1 MARQSSPFSTTALL
15 SLAVLLTASV
25 AVPLTKRG
33 LLTSVISGVKSDI
46 SNFENNVES
55 SITTTCSGSENPL
68 CLGENVVAAVLSS
81 LLAVGKQAKTVTNSV
96 GYTNS
101 TTNAVNSVS
110 YNDAA
115 APVAESEELDS
126 EDSVELDNVTF
137 DDPTTTS
144 AVAAAATSAHVS
156 ILSKV
161 LSDVKAIPEEVK
173 NVFDDAGLHLLGVY
187 NMTNA
192 HNILSKVETDTKSA
206 IAKVQSFNG
215 AAQDRIE
222 SLNAKIHS
230 LENNV
235 NERIDSAVWDPINY
249 EVNKAKAEIK
259 GLESQIHN
267 RVHSAVDNV
276 EGRIHSAAVDV
287 RDKAE
292 DAFNKATSSV
302 DTILHFNSSLGE
314 HLVTSLGNTDL
325 AELAKLVS
333 AAIPG
338 VPNFAN
344 ATSSIEE
351 ALGVAGNVK
360 TAAETVI
367 GDFEKAIDT
376 IKNLTSASPL
386 EDIEKAVTAIKSVA
400 SGAGDN
406 LETAAQKAGSNIIS
420 WISYN
425 VKSTN
430 GGDISNIISQ
440 LSNFNMSSI
449 ASEIND
455 FITNDGGFKF
465 CLNPSTLLG
474 SNNASPLAAI
484 GEVFL
489 NTYGAVDS
497 ICL

>member
-1 MARQSSPFSTTALL
+1 MSRQSTSFSKAALL

-33 LLTSVISGVKSDI
+33 LLTSAISGLKSDI
-46 SNFENNVES
+46 SNFENGVQS

-81 LLAVGKQAKTVTNSV
+81 LLAVGKQAKTVSNSV
-96 GYTNS
+96 GYAN
-101 TTNAVNSVS
+101 TTSN
-110 YNDAA
+110 AA
-115 APVAESEELDS
+115 ASINVDGASPVAES
-126 EDSVELDNVTF
+126 VELDDVTF
-137 DDPTTTS
+137 QDPSVTS
-144 AVAAAATSAHVS
+144 AISAAATSAHVN

-161 LSDVKAIPEEVK
+161 LADVKAVPSEIKQVL
-173 NVFDDAGLHLLGVY
+173 DDAGLHLLGVY

-192 HNILSKVETDTKSA
+192 HNIINKVETDTKAA
-206 IAKVQSFNG
+206 IANIQNFNG

-222 SLNAKIHS
+222 SLNGKIQS
-230 LENNV
+230 WENNV
-235 NERIDSAVWDPINY
+235 NQRIDSAVLDPIDDRIQ
-249 EVNKAKAEIK
+249 KAKDEVKA
-259 GLESQIHN
+259 LESQIHN
-267 RVHSAVDNV
+267 RVHSAASNV
-276 EGRIHSAAVDV
+276 ENRIHSAAVDV

-292 DAFNKATSSV
+292 DAFQHATSSI

-325 AELAKLVS
+325 AELSKLVS

-344 ATSSIEE
+344 ATNSIEE
-351 ALGVAGNVK
+351 ALGVAGKVK
-360 TAAETVI
+360 TAAETVV
-367 GDFEKAIDT
+367 GDLEKAIT
-376 IKNLTSASPL
+376 GIKSLTSSSPI
-386 EDIEKAVTAIKSVA
+386 EDIEKAVTAIKSIA

-406 LETAAQKAGSNIIS
+406 LETAAQKAGSNVIS

-430 GGDISNIISQ
+430 GGDISDIISK

-449 ASEIND
+449 AGEIND

-474 SNNASPLAAI
+474 SSNASPLAAI

-489 NTYGAVDS
+489 NTYGSVDS